1 MVQQKNKVLSYF
13 SKCICYTYSI
23 PLNVIIFS
31 LVDRVSEKGS
41 FVGGGESDIL
51 PTHFKKKDADQ
62 TQKTPVSVTPAF
74 TMTTKEVELWGFE
87 LKFIVTLC
95 SKKNIEK
102 RRPSPSRFYSIVTEN

>member
-51 PTHFKKKDADQ
+51 PTHFKKKMQ
-62 TQKTPVSVTPAF
+62 
-74 TMTTKEVELWGFE
+74 
-87 LKFIVTLC
+87 IRH
-95 SKKNIEK
+95 K
-102 RRPSPSRFYSIVTEN
+102 RRLLV

>member
-1 MVQQKNKVLSYF
+1 M
-13 SKCICYTYSI
+13 
-23 PLNVIIFS
+23 
-31 LVDRVSEKGS
+31 
-41 FVGGGESDIL
+41 
-51 PTHFKKKDADQ
+51 
-62 TQKTPVSVTPAF
+62 PVSVTPAF

>member
-62 TQKTPVSVTPAF
+62 TQKMPVSVTPAF

-95 SKKNIEK
+95 SKKI
-102 RRPSPSRFYSIVTEN
+102 